1 MIYIPFGCASGNIDP
16 KPGMS
21 HYTIK
26 MLTTGSD
33 LGGAR
38 PNVVLCKTSSALLC
52 LLEKPSLMRGTQ
64 LGAIG
69 LIGLRSAC
77 LTLS

>member
-1 MIYIPFGCASGNIDP
+1 
-16 KPGMS
+16 
-21 HYTIK
+21 